1 MPECILILCGY
12 IWEMKGL
19 QSFPSPWGPF
29 KDWAKVQ
36 FLHSEKY
43 KAFFQFHLISW
54 VGNKV
59 CWWFSWQW
67 LVSLASYQLLEG
79 HNEKQLVKQQGLI
92 QGNSTMKDSAH
103 GGGSSG
109 VLAAGAVN
117 QVPYNKCQPEM
128 LQYKMLRSQ
137 SSGGC
142 RWAVREEQQQICVV
156 KISVLYIGTCTL
168 NSWHCQASKAE
179 IINGHCSNQISTWLG
194 TITALSSILYQ
205 CS

>member
-1 MPECILILCGY
+1 MDTYGIWRAYRVFRAREDLLRTEQKYSSCIRRSIKL
-12 IWEMKGL
+12 
-19 QSFPSPWGPF
+19 
-29 KDWAKVQ
+29 
-36 FLHSEKY
+36 
-43 KAFFQFHLISW
+43 FFQFHLISW

-142 RWAVREEQQQICVV
+142 RWAVQEQQQQSCVV
-156 KISVLYIGTCTL
+156 KISELYIGTCTL